1 MTATDENDEPAP
13 IRTFADAV
21 HKRIVD
27 ANASKHR
34 RTITDTPPAD
44 DSWPATFGR
53 LIRPQQD
60 NDPDNDDGPP
70 AAA

>member
-1 MTATDENDEPAP
+1 MTTTATTDDEPDP

-21 HKRIVD
+21 HKRITD
-27 ANASKHR
+27 AHARKHR
-34 RTITDTPPAD
+34 RHITDTAPAE

-60 NDPDNDDGPP
+60 DDDDNDDGPP
-70 AAA
+70 AA